1 MPRVAAAKK
10 VDAAEGSGRWGKED
24 WINLAIEALVSEGID
39 QVKVQVMAKKLGV
52 SRSSFY
58 FFFDSIQA
66 LQEEL
71 LETWLK
77 RNTGSIIERAMR
89 PAPTV
94 TKAVLNVFE
103 CWVDKALFDPQ
114 LDNAVRY
121 WARRDNHV
129 RDVVEAAD
137 DQRVSAITRMFMR
150 YGIAEEEA
158 LTRARVMYFMQIGH
172 YALEHRESLESRL
185 THVRSYVLTFTGVE
199 PATAEVDAFVRLATA
214 AARS

>member
-1 MPRVAAAKK
+1 MPRVAAVKK
-10 VDAAEGSGRWGKED
+10 ADATESGGRWGKED
-24 WINLAIEALVSEGID
+24 WVNLAIDALVSEGID

-71 LETWLK
+71 LQTWLK

-89 PAPTV
+89 PAPTI

-103 CWVDKALFDPQ
+103 CWVDQSLFDPR

-121 WARRDNHV
+121 WARRDAHV
-129 RDVVEAAD
+129 RDVVEQAD
-137 DQRVSAITRMFMR
+137 DQRVSALTRMFTR
-150 YGIAEEEA
+150 YGYVEEEA
-158 LTRARVMYFMQIGH
+158 LTRARVLYFMQIGH
-172 YALEHRESLESRL
+172 YALEHRESLASRL
-185 THVRSYVLTFTGVE
+185 THVRSYLLTFTGVE
-199 PATAEVDAFVRLATA
+199 PAAAEVEGFVRFSNSFADG
-214 AARS
+214 

>member
-1 MPRVAAAKK
+1 MPRVAAVKK
-10 VDAAEGSGRWGKED
+10 VDAAGSGGRWGKED

-71 LETWLK
+71 LETWLR

-103 CWVDKALFDPQ
+103 CWVDRSLFDPR

-121 WARRDNHV
+121 WARRDSHV

-137 DQRVSAITRMFMR
+137 DQRVSAITRMFVR
-150 YGIAEEEA
+150 YGFAEEEA
-158 LTRARVMYFMQIGH
+158 LTRARVLYFMQIGH
-172 YALEHRESLESRL
+172 YTLEHRESLASRL
-185 THVRSYVLTFTGVE
+185 SHARSYVLTFTGVE
-199 PATAEVDAFVRLATA
+199 PSQGEVDAFVRIATSVA
-214 AARS
+214 EP